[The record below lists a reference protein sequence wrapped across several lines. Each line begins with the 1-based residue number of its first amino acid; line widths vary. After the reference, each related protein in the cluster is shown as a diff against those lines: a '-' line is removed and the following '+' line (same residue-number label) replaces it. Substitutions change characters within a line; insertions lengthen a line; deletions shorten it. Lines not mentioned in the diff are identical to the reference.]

1 MIPFPFNYDDMN
13 FPTLRFVFDRKKIAT
28 KTRRGLIQIEVL
40 FKGRRKWI
48 GTGVKVYSDQWD
60 DRKMII
66 NCLESIELNERLSN
80 QRKSIEEWVAELARV
95 NGQFSFDGLER
106 FLNAGQERGED
117 YISFVERRIE
127 ERKDIREST
136 KKSQRKFPRALKAFG
151 AIRYFSDLTVHNIQS
166 FDNWLHGKDY
176 TQTTV
181 HSYHKFNKIYINDA
195 IRSGLLDKNPYDSV
209 KIERGKSRTRK
220 YLTPDE
226 LSRVEGADIPLPTID
241 KVRDLFLFQCYT
253 GFAYAELAGF
263 DFKDVIRKGGKY
275 VIYDRRQKS
284 DEEYYIVL
292 LSPAVRILEKYGFVL
307 PVISNQQY
315 NMRLKIVA
323 DYAGLDKHL
332 TSHMGRHTFAVMC
345 LIKGAKI
352 ENVAKM
358 MGHADI
364 STTQMY
370 AKVLNS
376 EVEREFDMIEQS
388 LQKEK

>member
-136 KKSQRKFPRALKAFG
+136 KKSQRKFPAPLKRSA
-151 AIRYFSDLTVHNIQS
+151 RYGISPTSPF
-166 FDNWLHGKDY
+166 
-176 TQTTV
+176 TT
-181 HSYHKFNKIYINDA
+181 SS
-195 IRSGLLDKNPYDSV
+195 RSTTGCT
-209 KIERGKSRTRK
+209 ERTTRK
-220 YLTPDE
+220 RPYTPIISSTRYTSTMPYAPGCWTKTLTT
-226 LSRVEGADIPLPTID
+226 A
-241 KVRDLFLFQCYT
+241 
-253 GFAYAELAGF
+253 
-263 DFKDVIRKGGKY
+263 
-275 VIYDRRQKS
+275 
-284 DEEYYIVL
+284 
-292 LSPAVRILEKYGFVL
+292 
-307 PVISNQQY
+307 
-315 NMRLKIVA
+315 
-323 DYAGLDKHL
+323 
-332 TSHMGRHTFAVMC
+332 
-345 LIKGAKI
+345 
-352 ENVAKM
+352 
-358 MGHADI
+358 
-364 STTQMY
+364 
-370 AKVLNS
+370 
-376 EVEREFDMIEQS
+376 
-388 LQKEK
+388 